1 MCTFTQK
8 FVMSSL
14 YPLRISKVASI
25 TSRAVVLSFEI
36 PEPLKTTFQYSAGQY
51 LTLEAE
57 IDGALVRRS
66 YSICSAPH
74 EDRLEVG
81 IKQIPNGV
89 FSTFAKQELAEG
101 NILTVGAPEGRF
113 TYTPAS
119 AKEKITAFAAGS
131 GITPI
136 LSIAK
141 TALRA
146 EQQFTLVYGNTSPE
160 EAMFMDVI
168 EALQQEFPQRFK
180 VIHTFS
186 RANASNAFSGRIDND
201 FIQAQWEAQA
211 LKADKYYL
219 CGPEGM
225 IDTVATALKSR
236 GTADEAIFFEL
247 FTASAASDNSAA
259 TIETA
264 TSAKVIV
271 VCDGLEHELKEMAQG
286 KTILDAALAQKID
299 VPYSCQGGV
308 CSSCIARV
316 KEGKATMDT
325 NQILTDGEVE
335 EGLILTCQAHPTT
348 DSIIVDFDDI

>member
-1 MCTFTQK
+1 
-8 FVMSSL
+8 MSSL
-14 YPLRISKVASI
+14 YPLRLSKVASI
-25 TSRAVVLSFEI
+25 TSRAVVLRFEI
-36 PEPLKTTFQYSAGQY
+36 PEPLKATFQYTAGQY

-316 KEGKATMDT
+316 KEGKATMVT
-325 NQILTDGEVE
+325 NQILTDSEVE
-335 EGLILTCQAHPTT
+335 EGLILTCQAHPATGRV
-348 DSIIVDFDDI
+348 IVDFDDV